1 MQESS
6 DVSSRR
12 QIEEEA
18 ARLLVRLSLDASDEE
33 REAACR
39 WIEADPRHAVA
50 FARAEAAWEYAERL
64 KARPIEEG
72 STEEGP
78 IEEAPIEETG
88 PHPAKPGKP
97 KFPLAIAGLVA
108 MSLVTIGGI
117 VGMQKLNDVE
127 RYRTNVGE
135 VSNVRLADG
144 SLMHLASNSAVEV
157 RLSPSIRKVRLLS
170 GDVGFDVAHDR
181 SRPFDV
187 SVNDSVIRAVGT
199 AFNLRL
205 KPALVELAVTEGTVD
220 VRSGAR
226 PVERVTAGNGAAIRA
241 RGFART
247 KISDTENH
255 AHSASSGCKR

>member
-1 MQESS
+1 MQKSS

-64 KARPIEEG
+64 KARPIEDV
-72 STEEGP
+72 
-78 IEEAPIEETG
+78 APQ
-88 PHPAKPGKP
+88 PAKSGKP

-108 MSLVTIGGI
+108 VSLVTIGGI
-117 VGMQKLNDVE
+117 VGMQKLHDVE

-135 VSNVRLADG
+135 VSHVRLADG
-144 SLMHLASNSAVEV
+144 SVMHLGSNSAVEV
-157 RLSPSIRKVRLLS
+157 RLSPSIRTVRLLS
-170 GDVGFDVAHDR
+170 GDVSFDVAHDKA
-181 SRPFDV
+181 RPFDV

-226 PVERVTAGNGAAIRA
+226 PVEHVSAGNGAAIRA

-247 KISDTENH
+247 KISDSGHH

>member
-1 MQESS
+1 VKKRISNVQESS

-64 KARPIEEG
+64 KARPIEE
-72 STEEGP
+72 
-78 IEEAPIEETG
+78 TG
-88 PHPAKPGKP
+88 PHPAKSGKP
-97 KFPLAIAGLVA
+97 KFPLAIAGLIAV
-108 MSLVTIGGI
+108 SLVTIGGI

-170 GDVGFDVAHDR
+170 GDVGFDVAHDGA
-181 SRPFDV
+181 RPFDV

>member
-1 MQESS
+1 VQESS

-64 KARPIEEG
+64 KARPIEE
-72 STEEGP
+72 
-78 IEEAPIEETG
+78 TG
-88 PHPAKPGKP
+88 PHPAKSGKP
-97 KFPLAIAGLVA
+97 KFPLAIAGLIAV
-108 MSLVTIGGI
+108 SLVTIGGI

-170 GDVGFDVAHDR
+170 GDVGFDVAHDGA
-181 SRPFDV
+181 RPFDV

>member
-64 KARPIEEG
+64 KARPIEE
-72 STEEGP
+72 
-78 IEEAPIEETG
+78 TG
-88 PHPAKPGKP
+88 PHPAKSGKP
-97 KFPLAIAGLVA
+97 KFPLAIAGLIAV
-108 MSLVTIGGI
+108 SLVTIGGI

-170 GDVGFDVAHDR
+170 GDVGFDVAHDGA
-181 SRPFDV
+181 RPFDV

>member
-18 ARLLVRLSLDASDEE
+18 ARLLVRLSLDASEEE

-64 KARPIEEG
+64 KARPIEDG
-72 STEEGP
+72 
-78 IEEAPIEETG
+78 PIEETG

-108 MSLVTIGGI
+108 VSLVTIGGI

-170 GDVGFDVAHDR
+170 GDVGFDIAHDR
-181 SRPFDV
+181 ALPFDV